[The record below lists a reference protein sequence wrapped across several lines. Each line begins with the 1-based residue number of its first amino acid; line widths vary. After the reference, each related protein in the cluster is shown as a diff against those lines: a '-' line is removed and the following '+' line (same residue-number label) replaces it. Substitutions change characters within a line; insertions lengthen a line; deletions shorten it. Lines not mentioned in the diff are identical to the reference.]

1 MNGYALFWGCT
12 IPARFPFMEKSMRS
26 VLNIL
31 DVDYQDLDGFTCCP
45 EKSLVKNFNP
55 ALWEL
60 TAARNVSLAERAGL
74 NIITPC
80 NGCYGTLKGI
90 SSRLRTFPVEANRA
104 NEALAPLDLAFHGRA
119 RVEHLIEFLHDQ
131 LGLGKIRAKV
141 VFPLRGMR
149 LAVHGGCHLVR
160 PSNAI
165 HFDDP
170 IKPAKFDALVAALGA
185 ESVDHSTK
193 LTCCGGYLSRVGMQE
208 LNLTMAGEKLKELT
222 ELGVDALT
230 TCCPECFKIFDSF
243 QPLLQKKGAEVS
255 VPILTI
261 SELAALAFGV
271 APEELGLKDHR
282 VDVSPFLQKFEAIRR
297 ELTDE
302 LGL

>member
-74 NIITPC
+74 NILTPC

-149 LAVHGGCHLVR
+149 LAVHGGCHLTR

-185 ESVDHSTK
+185 ESVDYPTK
-193 LTCCGGYLSRVGMQE
+193 SICCGGYLSRVGMQE

-243 QPLLQKKGAEVS
+243 QPLLQKKGLEVS
-255 VPILTI
+255 VPVLTI